1 MNPIINFFN
10 KSGLDFQSLLW
21 TLGITLVSS
30 ILLSAVGRF
39 VFGKRSSLSIATS
52 SAIGILFVY
61 ALNIVLLSSGLAI
74 GDLLTDL
81 PFISQK
87 GSRMLLFSFSDA
99 DLTAVCTQLTG
110 LILLAFLMNLIDRF
124 LPKGKHFITWLV
136 FRCLAVVLAQIA
148 YIAATALFNTLLP
161 EGFLTY
167 APAIILA
174 ILLLMLLTGALKFIL
189 GIFLT
194 TVNPLIA
201 AFYTFFFA
209 NLVGKQVTRAVLTTA
224 ILTGLFYL
232 LDSIGITAVTLA
244 IGALVAYIPLLILL
258 WVLWYLL
265 NKLF

>member
-1 MNPIINFFN
+1 MSQIIAFFS
-10 KSGLDFQSLLW
+10 KYGLNFQSLLW
-21 TLGITLVSS
+21 TLGITLVGS
-30 ILLSAVGRF
+30 IILSAAGRLI
-39 VFGKRSSLSIATS
+39 FGKRSSLSVATS

-61 ALNIVLLSSGLAI
+61 ALNIVLLCSGIALQNV
-74 GDLLTDL
+74 LTEL
-81 PFISQK
+81 PFITLEK
-87 GSRMLLFSFSDA
+87 NRMILFSFSGA
-99 DLTAVCTQLTG
+99 DYTAICTQLTG
-110 LILLAFLMNLIDRF
+110 LVLLAFLMNLIDRF
-124 LPKGKHFITWLV
+124 LPRGKHFLTWLI
-136 FRCLAVVLAQIA
+136 FRCVAVLLAQITF
-148 YIAATALFNTLLP
+148 IAVSALFNTLLP
-161 EGFLTY
+161 GGFLTY

-232 LDSIGITAVTLA
+232 LDSLGITTVTLA
-244 IGALVAYIPLLILL
+244 LGALIAYIPVLLLL